1 MCTEIFEWIGC
12 SFCVSP
18 SVMTTLNSK
27 KHNKILFLLGIL
39 SVLVGTLSSA
49 WAQTPEKV
57 IGENDFVPVAADA
70 ANLPLELQDAVSAI
84 GQLNIG
90 CTATHIGG
98 GLVLTA
104 GHCVTRSPR
113 SRSKGCPQLGVIWGN
128 YGGNKKYSVSKCIT
142 VEAREYND
150 RVDYAVLRVA
160 NPPSAFVE
168 VDWEQQVQQVLPITI
183 LSFPR
188 MRPME
193 WSPNCETQ
201 SYADPARAS
210 VKFSHSCDTEGGS
223 SGAPIFS
230 ADTFRLIGIHGGA
243 GDELNYA
250 MYVSALGQIVAD
262 IQRRTKP

>member
-1 MCTEIFEWIGC
+1 MK
-12 SFCVSP
+12 
-18 SVMTTLNSK
+18 TLNFK
-27 KHNKILFLLGIL
+27 NQCKLLSL
-39 SVLVGTLSSA
+39 LVLWGVSEGAVSHA
-49 WAQTPEKV
+49 WAQAPEKV

-70 ANLPLELQDAVSAI
+70 TNLPVELQDIVGAV

-90 CTATHIGG
+90 CTATHIGD

-113 SRSKGCPQLGVIWGN
+113 ARSKGCPQLGVIWGN

-160 NPPSAFVE
+160 NPPEAFVE
-168 VDWEQQVQQVLPITI
+168 VDWAPQESILPVTI

-193 WSPNCETQ
+193 WSPNCETEP
-201 SYADPARAS
+201 YMDPVRAA

-230 ADTFRLIGIHGGA
+230 ADTFKMIGIHGGA
-243 GDELNYA
+243 GDDLNYA
-250 MYVSALGQIVAD
+250 MFVSALGQIVED
-262 IQRRTKP
+262 ILRRPKP

>member
-1 MCTEIFEWIGC
+1 
-12 SFCVSP
+12 
-18 SVMTTLNSK
+18 MTTLKSEN
-27 KHNKILFLLGIL
+27 HNKIQFLFGIL
-39 SVLVGTLSSA
+39 TALAGALSGA

-90 CTATHIGG
+90 CTATHIGD

-160 NPPSAFVE
+160 NPPSAVVE
-168 VDWEQQVQQVLPITI
+168 VDWEPQDQNISATI

-193 WSPNCETQ
+193 WSPNCATHP
-201 SYADPARAS
+201 YMDPVRAA

-230 ADTFRLIGIHGGA
+230 ADTFKMVGIHGGA

-250 MYVSALGQIVAD
+250 MFVSALSQVVED
-262 IQRRTKP
+262 IRRRPKP

>member
-1 MCTEIFEWIGC
+1 MR
-12 SFCVSP
+12 
-18 SVMTTLNSK
+18 TLKSK
-27 KHNKILFLLGIL
+27 KQNKLLFLFGIFTAL
-39 SVLVGTLSSA
+39 DVTPSSA
-49 WAQTPEKV
+49 WAQATEKV

-70 ANLPLELQDAVSAI
+70 ENLPMELQAAVSAV

-113 SRSKGCPQLGVIWGN
+113 ARSKGCPQLGVIWGN

-160 NPPSAFVE
+160 NPPSAVVE
-168 VDWEQQVQQVLPITI
+168 VDWEPQAQNISATI

-193 WSPNCETQ
+193 WSPNCATHP
-201 SYADPARAS
+201 YMDPVRAV

-230 ADTFRLIGIHGGA
+230 ADTFKMIGIHGGA

-250 MYVSALGQIVAD
+250 MFVSALSQVVED
-262 IQRRTKP
+262 IRRRPKP